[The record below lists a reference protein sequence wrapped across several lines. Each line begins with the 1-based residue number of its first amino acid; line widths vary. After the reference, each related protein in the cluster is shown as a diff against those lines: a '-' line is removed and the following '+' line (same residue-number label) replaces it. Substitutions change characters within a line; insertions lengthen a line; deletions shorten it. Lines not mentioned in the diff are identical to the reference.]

1 MELPHQLFNNQ
12 LTIVLQSVYQLH
24 SALELIKEEG
34 KVNEEQLNAAKR
46 LLHALFRTQRTYAG
60 LLLSLPNLNPLQHQ
74 LIETFV
80 HTVTQE
86 GLKLHQSILEK
97 QTHVKLV
104 DLTDWG
110 TTAMATMKALH
121 SQLWSEQEVE

>member
-1 MELPHQLFNNQ
+1 MEVPHQLFNHQ

-34 KVNEEQLNAAKR
+34 KVNEEQLKAAKR
-46 LLHALFRTQRTYAG
+46 LLGALLRTQRTHAG
-60 LLLSLPNLNPLQHQ
+60 LLLSVSTLNLWQRQ
-74 LIETFV
+74 LIESFV

-86 GLKLHQSILEK
+86 GLKLHQLVLEK
-97 QTHVKLV
+97 QATVQLLG
-104 DLTDWG
+104 LTDRG
-110 TTAMATMKALH
+110 DATMAMMKALH